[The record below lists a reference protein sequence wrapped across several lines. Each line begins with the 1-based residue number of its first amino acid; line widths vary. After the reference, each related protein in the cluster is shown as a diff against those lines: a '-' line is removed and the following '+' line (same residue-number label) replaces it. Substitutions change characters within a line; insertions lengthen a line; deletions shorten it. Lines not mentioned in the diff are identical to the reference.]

1 MQNIFSYYSKLGKPL
16 LNLMIAEF
24 FLQMINMSFLQI
36 LLIYMEKSGYADYE
50 SAGFVSYRFLGVLLF
65 SLPLGLFI
73 RQRKI
78 IPLFFISSACTPVLS
93 LVIIFATENHYDFI
107 LRASQLLWGF
117 SFICMQ
123 VSALPFIL
131 RNSPVEIH
139 TEAITLSYAT
149 GSMGAIFSGT
159 FIYLLKNS
167 APDIFNEKLILQ
179 VISLLGLASIIFVSK
194 IKIREFVP
202 LKPLSEN
209 DSMGGFGWFLIVK
222 AIIPTAIIAIGAGL
236 TIPFIGLFF
245 FKIHGL
251 DSDQFAILN
260 SATTFLVLIMILL
273 VPRLKYMFG
282 YKVSVT
288 LSQSLAVIALV
299 FLASTE
305 WYSAEWF
312 ALVIAIF
319 CYALRQPLMN
329 MAAPMTSDLTM
340 KYVGK
345 RNREIMSALT
355 AATWSGSWFIS
366 SHIFKMLR
374 EKNFSYANVFLITAA
389 LYALGV
395 IWYYFLILDFYKREK
410 LGLTEKSSRK

>member
-1 MQNIFSYYSKLGKPL
+1 
-16 LNLMIAEF
+16 MIAEF

-50 SAGFVSYRFLGVLLF
+50 SAGFVSFRFLGVLLF

-73 RQRKI
+73 KGKKI
-78 IPLFFISSACTPVLS
+78 IPFFYISSVCTPVLS
-93 LVIIFATENHYDFI
+93 LLIIFATEHHYDVI

-131 RNSPVEIH
+131 RNSPVEMH
-139 TEAITLSYAT
+139 TAAITLSYAT
-149 GSMGAIFSGT
+149 GSMGAIVSGT

-167 APDIFNEKLILQ
+167 APAIFDEKLILQ
-179 VISLLGLASIIFVSK
+179 VISALGLTSLYFVSK
-194 IKIREFVP
+194 IKISEFVP
-202 LKPLSEN
+202 VKQPLGN
-209 DSMGGFGWFLIVK
+209 PGMGFDWFLILK

-260 SATTFLVLIMILL
+260 SATTCLVLVMILL
-273 VPRLKYMFG
+273 VPQLKYMFG

-288 LSQSLAVIALV
+288 LSQSLAVLALV
-299 FLASTE
+299 FLATTE
-305 WYSAEWF
+305 WYSGEWF
-312 ALVIAIF
+312 ALIIAIS

-345 RNREIMSALT
+345 HNREIMSALT
-355 AATWSGSWFIS
+355 AATWSGSWFVS
-366 SHIFKMLR
+366 SHIFKILR
-374 EKNFSYANVFLITAA
+374 ENDFSYASVFLITAA

-395 IWYYFLILDFYKREK
+395 TWYYFLILDFYRREK
-410 LGLTEKSSRK
+410 LGLTEK